1 MYRGEYFSLSR
12 DSLSLLDFLFLVQL
26 YSNQGVS
33 CRNIGQEQLRVTQSC
48 NERQTIKNSLFGF
61 NLNGPLNHGK
71 EGKTRYYVDLASF
84 LFNCA

>member
-1 MYRGEYFSLSR
+1 MNISSYPGTKIPGLFFFSSR
-12 DSLSLLDFLFLVQL
+12 AVIFKS
-26 YSNQGVS
+26 GVS

-71 EGKTRYYVDLASF
+71 KGKTMNYVI
-84 LFNCA
+84 